1 VREPLYHRL
10 VDLKGYFFVY
20 MDFWRCKALTHVQ
33 QNNSRAWIVAVSG
46 TIINLCLGVLYAW
59 SVFSKALQDHLGFSA
74 TQTSLPYSIAV
85 IMFALFMVPAGIMLD
100 RLGPRILLLLSGL
113 LIGIGMVIA
122 GFLLNVVGLVIG
134 FGLIAGAAMG
144 FGYAAPTPTAT
155 KWFKPHM
162 RGTITGIVVAGYGL
176 APVYVSP
183 LSEWLINSFGVA
195 NAFYYLGAFFT
206 ILIIL
211 SSLVMKSPPEGWE
224 PVGGEPPAEE
234 KEEPKE
240 DKTEVKVDYTPR
252 EMMKTGQFWSLWIMY
267 AFSASAGLI
276 IIGHVATIASVQGG
290 LETGFIFAA
299 LLAVG
304 NAAGRVIT
312 GIVSDKIGRTATL
325 ISVFVLQAINM
336 FAFAS
341 YSSATML
348 TVGSIV
354 TGATYGALLALFPAT
369 TWDWYGLKNAG
380 TNYGLIFT
388 AWGVG
393 GLVGPIIAG
402 RIIDTTGSY
411 NGAYIM
417 SAVLLL
423 IAAAMG
429 LFTKRPKPKEAVPSQ
444 DEAKSV

>member
-1 VREPLYHRL
+1 
-10 VDLKGYFFVY
+10 
-20 MDFWRCKALTHVQ
+20 M
-33 QNNSRAWIVAVSG
+33 
-46 TIINLCLGVLYAW
+46 LYAW
-59 SVFSKALQDHLGFSA
+59 SVFSKALQDQLGFTA
-74 TQTSLPYSIAV
+74 TETSIPYSIAV
-85 IMFALFMVPAGIMLD
+85 IVFALFMVPAGIMLD
-100 RLGPRILLLLSGL
+100 RLGPRILLLISGL

-122 GFLLNVVGLVIG
+122 GLLLNVIGLVIG

-155 KWFKPHM
+155 KWFQPHM

-206 ILIIL
+206 ILIVL
-211 SSLVMKSPPEGWE
+211 SALVMKSPPEGWV
-224 PVGGEPPAEE
+224 PVGRKVEQKEE
-234 KEEPKE
+234 KETEAKEEKRESVNYSPKE
-240 DKTEVKVDYTPR
+240 MV
-252 EMMKTGQFWSLWIMY
+252 KTGQFWSLWFMY

-276 IIGHVATIASVQGG
+276 IIGHVATIVSVQGG
-290 LETGFIFAA
+290 LETGFIFVA
-299 LLAVG
+299 LLAIG

-312 GIVSDKIGRTATL
+312 GAVSDKIGRSATL
-325 ISVFVLQAINM
+325 IIVFLLQAINM
-336 FAFAS
+336 FAFATYTS
-341 YSSATML
+341 GTML
-348 TVGSIV
+348 TIGAIV

-369 TWDWYGLKNAG
+369 TWDWYGLKHAG

-402 RIIDTTGSY
+402 KIIDTTGSY

-417 SAVLLL
+417 SAILL
-423 IAAAMG
+423 IVAAI
-429 LFTKRPKPKEAVPSQ
+429 LCFITKRPQKKGVAPIEEETQTV
-444 DEAKSV
+444 

>member
-1 VREPLYHRL
+1 
-10 VDLKGYFFVY
+10 
-20 MDFWRCKALTHVQ
+20 MAHVG
-33 QNNSRAWIVAVSG
+33 QNNSRAWIVAISG

-59 SVFSKALQDHLGFSA
+59 SVFSKALQDHLGFTA

-122 GFLLNVVGLVIG
+122 GLLLNVVGLVIG

-211 SSLVMKSPPEGWE
+211 SSLVMKDPPANWE
-224 PVGGEPPAEE
+224 PVGGEPPVE
-234 KEEPKE
+234 KKE
-240 DKTEVKVDYTPR
+240 KKTSTETKVDYTPK
-252 EMMKTGQFWSLWIMY
+252 EMIKTGQFWSLWIMY

-312 GIVSDKIGRTATL
+312 GVVSDKIGRTATL

-336 FAFAS
+336 FAFAF

-348 TVGSIV
+348 TIGSIV

-369 TWDWYGLKNAG
+369 TWDWYGLKHAG

-417 SAVLLL
+417 SAILLL
-423 IAAAMG
+423 IAAGLG
-429 LFTKRPKPKEAVPSQ
+429 LFTKRPIPKEEMPIQEEV
-444 DEAKSV
+444 KSV

>member
-1 VREPLYHRL
+1 
-10 VDLKGYFFVY
+10 
-20 MDFWRCKALTHVQ
+20 MTHLQ
-33 QNNSRAWIVAVSG
+33 QNDSRAWVVAVSG

-59 SVFSKALQDHLGFSA
+59 SVFSKALQDQLGFTA
-74 TQTSLPYSIAV
+74 TETSIPYSIAV
-85 IMFALFMVPAGIMLD
+85 IVFALFMVPAGIMLD
-100 RLGPRILLLLSGL
+100 RLGPRVLLLISGL
-113 LIGIGMVIA
+113 LIGIGMVIS
-122 GFLLNVVGLVIG
+122 GIFLHVAGLVIG

-183 LSEWLINSFGVA
+183 LSEWLINTFGVA

-211 SSLVMKSPPEGWE
+211 SSLVMKSPPKGWK
-224 PVGGEPPAEE
+224 PVGRKEIETDEAQAEE
-234 KEEPKE
+234 KKKPQAEAVNYSPG
-240 DKTEVKVDYTPR
+240 
-252 EMMKTGQFWSLWIMY
+252 EMVKTGQFWSLWFMY

-276 IIGHVATIASVQGG
+276 IIGHVATIVSVQGG
-290 LETGFIFAA
+290 LETGFIFVA
-299 LLAVG
+299 LLAIG

-312 GIVSDKIGRTATL
+312 GAVSDKIGRSATL
-325 ISVFVLQAINM
+325 IIVFVLQAANM
-336 FAFAS
+336 FAFATYTS
-341 YSSATML
+341 GMML
-348 TVGSIV
+348 TIGAIV

-369 TWDWYGLKNAG
+369 TWDWYGLKHAG

-402 RIIDTTGSY
+402 QIIDTTGSY
-411 NGAYIM
+411 NGAYLM
-417 SAVLLL
+417 SAILLL
-423 IAAAMG
+423 IAAI
-429 LFTKRPKPKEAVPSQ
+429 LCFFTKRPNKKA
-444 DEAKSV
+444 A

>member
-1 VREPLYHRL
+1 
-10 VDLKGYFFVY
+10 
-20 MDFWRCKALTHVQ
+20 MTHLQ
-33 QNNSRAWIVAVSG
+33 QNDSRAWVVAVSG

-59 SVFSKALQDHLGFSA
+59 SVFSKALQDQLGFTA
-74 TQTSLPYSIAV
+74 TETSIPYSIAV
-85 IMFALFMVPAGIMLD
+85 IVFALFMVPAGIMLD
-100 RLGPRILLLLSGL
+100 RLGPRVLLLISGL
-113 LIGIGMVIA
+113 LIGIGMVIS
-122 GFLLNVVGLVIG
+122 GIFLHVAGLVIG

-183 LSEWLINSFGVA
+183 LSEWLINTFGVA

-211 SSLVMKSPPEGWE
+211 SSLVMKSPPKGWK
-224 PVGGEPPAEE
+224 PVGRREIETDEAQAEE
-234 KEEPKE
+234 KKKPQAEAVNYSPG
-240 DKTEVKVDYTPR
+240 
-252 EMMKTGQFWSLWIMY
+252 EMVKTGQFWSLWFMY

-276 IIGHVATIASVQGG
+276 IIGHVATIVSVQGG
-290 LETGFIFAA
+290 LETGFIFVA
-299 LLAVG
+299 LLAIG

-312 GIVSDKIGRTATL
+312 GAVSDKIGRSATL
-325 ISVFVLQAINM
+325 IIVFVLQAANM
-336 FAFAS
+336 FAFATYTS
-341 YSSATML
+341 GMML
-348 TVGSIV
+348 TIGAIV

-369 TWDWYGLKNAG
+369 TWDWYGLKHAG

-402 RIIDTTGSY
+402 QIIDTTGSY
-411 NGAYIM
+411 NGAYLM
-417 SAVLLL
+417 SAILLL
-423 IAAAMG
+423 IAAI
-429 LFTKRPKPKEAVPSQ
+429 LCFFTKRPNKKA
-444 DEAKSV
+444 A

>member
-1 VREPLYHRL
+1 
-10 VDLKGYFFVY
+10 
-20 MDFWRCKALTHVQ
+20 MTHLQ
-33 QNNSRAWIVAVSG
+33 QNDSRAWIVAISG

-59 SVFSKALQDHLGFSA
+59 SVFSKALQDHLGFTA
-74 TQTSLPYSIAV
+74 TETSIPYSIAV
-85 IMFALFMVPAGIMLD
+85 IIFALFMVPAGIMLD
-100 RLGPRILLLLSGL
+100 RLGPRILLIISGV
-113 LIGIGMVIA
+113 LIGIGMVIS
-122 GFLLNVVGLVIG
+122 GLFLNVIGLVIG

-206 ILIIL
+206 ILIVL
-211 SSLVMKSPPEGWE
+211 SSLVMKSPPDGWK
-224 PVGGEPPAEE
+224 PVGGDSPASEKTDKD
-234 KEEPKE
+234 KEEE
-240 DKTEVKVDYTPR
+240 DVSNDYSPG
-252 EMMKTGQFWSLWIMY
+252 EMMKTKQFWSLWFMY

-276 IIGHVATIASVQGG
+276 IIGHVATIVSVQGG

-304 NAAGRVIT
+304 NAAGRIIT

-325 ISVFVLQAINM
+325 VSVFVLQAINM
-336 FAFAS
+336 FAFATYTS
-341 YSSATML
+341 GTML
-348 TVGSIV
+348 TVGAIV

-393 GLVGPIIAG
+393 GLIGPIVAG
-402 RIIDTTGSY
+402 QIIDTTGSY

-423 IAAAMG
+423 IAAILG
-429 LFTKRPKPKEAVPSQ
+429 IITKRPKSKQVITAQ
-444 DEAKSV
+444 DETQSV

>member
-1 VREPLYHRL
+1 
-10 VDLKGYFFVY
+10 
-20 MDFWRCKALTHVQ
+20 MTHIQ
-33 QNNSRAWIVAVSG
+33 QNNSRAWLVAIFG

-59 SVFSKALQDHLGFSA
+59 SVFSKALQDNLGFSA
-74 TQTSLPYSIAV
+74 TETSIPYSIAV
-85 IMFALFMVPAGIMLD
+85 IVFALFMVPAGIMLD
-100 RLGPRILLLLSGL
+100 RLGPRILLLISGV
-113 LIGIGMVIA
+113 LIGIGMMIS
-122 GFLLNVVGLVIG
+122 GFFLNVIGLVIG
-134 FGLIAGAAMG
+134 FGIVAGAAMG

-155 KWFKPHM
+155 RWFKPHM

-206 ILIIL
+206 ILIVL
-211 SSLVMKSPPEGWE
+211 SSLVMKLPPKDWE
-224 PVGGEPPAEE
+224 PVGGEAPVDKSQPE
-234 KEEPKE
+234 KKEDDKASSTNDYSPKE
-240 DKTEVKVDYTPR
+240 
-252 EMMKTGQFWSLWIMY
+252 MMRTGQFWSLWFMY

-276 IIGHVATIASVQGG
+276 IIGHVATIVSVQGG

-304 NAAGRVIT
+304 NAAGRIIT
-312 GIVSDKIGRTATL
+312 GVVSDKIGRTATL
-325 ISVFVLQAINM
+325 VSVFVLQAINM

-341 YSSATML
+341 YTSSMML
-348 TVGSIV
+348 TIGAIV

-369 TWDWYGLKNAG
+369 TWDWYGLKHAG

-402 RIIDTTGSY
+402 QIIDTTGSY
-411 NGAYIM
+411 HGAYIM

-423 IAAAMG
+423 IAALLG
-429 LFTKRPKPKEAVPSQ
+429 VFTKRPKPKQVIPAQ
-444 DEAKSV
+444 DKTQIV